1 MSYPEL
7 LLLVEDVRTEVEER
21 LEDRQAGLEG
31 VGTVAELESMQRELV
46 ELEGW
51 LIGKNLPPQDQR
63 HLRAAYIVVDAWPA
77 DDRLGER
84 ICTVDYVLRHVLD

>member
-7 LLLVEDVRTEVEER
+7 LLLVQDVRTEVEER
-21 LEDRQAGLEG
+21 LADRQAGLEG
-31 VGTVAELESMQRELV
+31 VGTVAELKIMQRELV

-51 LIGKNLPPQDQR
+51 LKDKKLPPHDQR
-63 HLRAAYIVVDAWPA
+63 RLRGAYIVVDAWPP
-77 DDRLGER
+77 DDGLGER